1 MNKRS
6 FLELLASW
14 KFIPRDDA
22 AKDQL
27 ETAIWLWFHEEDEA
41 SMSDPISVHTL
52 AVAAQGVL
60 TSIARDKGVELSA
73 FVKAVNRQPPKVQDW
88 IRSPQN
94 FFKHGD
100 YRGRG
105 KRQTV
110 PHMPALTDMI
120 LADNIGTFNRLFGI
134 STPLMDLFLLR
145 YGWSFPE
152 SKISLKTLEIEL
164 SKRIPIE
171 EAKRLNRIRFLKVL
185 LPLIVEISTPDRKA
199 FERRFH
205 SGSPPK

>member
-1 MNKRS
+1 
-6 FLELLASW
+6 
-14 KFIPRDDA
+14 
-22 AKDQL
+22 
-27 ETAIWLWFHEEDEA
+27 
-41 SMSDPISVHTL
+41 
-52 AVAAQGVL
+52 
-60 TSIARDKGVELSA
+60 
-73 FVKAVNRQPPKVQDW
+73 
-88 IRSPQN
+88 
-94 FFKHGD
+94 
-100 YRGRG
+100 
-105 KRQTV
+105 
-110 PHMPALTDMI
+110 MPALTDMI

-164 SKRIPIE
+164 SKRIQIE